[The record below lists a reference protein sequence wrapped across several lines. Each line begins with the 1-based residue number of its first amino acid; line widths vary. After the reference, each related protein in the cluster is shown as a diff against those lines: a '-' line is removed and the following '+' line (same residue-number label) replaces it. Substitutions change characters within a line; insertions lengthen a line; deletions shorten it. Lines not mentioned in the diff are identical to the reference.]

1 MYAQLPEELPLYKG
15 TVKNDNV
22 RHPQE
27 ESYVDSLVQKNS
39 LSGQNRVYR
48 YTFNNGRNELQINL
62 TVCIVHNI
70 LLIGRRYAANVTVK

>member
-27 ESYVDSLVQKNS
+27 ESYVDSLVPKNS

-48 YTFNNGRNELQINL
+48 YTFNNGRNEFKK
-62 TVCIVHNI
+62 
-70 LLIGRRYAANVTVK
+70 LLSLLKVLLVLF